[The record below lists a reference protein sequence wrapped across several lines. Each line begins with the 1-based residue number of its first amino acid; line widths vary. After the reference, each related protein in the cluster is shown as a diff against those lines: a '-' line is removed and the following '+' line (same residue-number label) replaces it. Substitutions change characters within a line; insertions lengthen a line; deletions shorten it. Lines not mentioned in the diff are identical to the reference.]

1 MSDLFDKVTL
11 RQIQIFLA
19 VVEHRS
25 FLRAAAQLRLTP
37 PAVSMQMSRLSET
50 LGAPLFDKDGRS
62 IQLTP
67 AATALIPYAERMT
80 ASLREACGVIDAL
93 QGKLDGLVR
102 VAMVTTSRNFGPHLL
117 QEFSRLH
124 PEITLETTIANRI
137 GVIERL
143 EANHIDVALM
153 GRPPQRLE
161 VDAIPFARHPYVL
174 ISHPDHPL
182 NRLSWISRRELTK
195 QPFLLREEG
204 SGTRMVHDHYFL
216 SENLPLPSAQVMD
229 SNENIKQAVMA
240 GMGFAFISAH
250 TVALE
255 RQAGKLAILAA
266 EGMPAMREWL
276 VLHLKGKRLSPAAES
291 FKAFLRDEG
300 PGFIRR
306 FFGEEPVAPAQP
318 KAGRSSGRQ
327 SRSSQGPLTPPH
339 MRLRS

>member
-1 MSDLFDKVTL
+1 MSDIFDKVTL

-25 FLRAAAQLRLTP
+25 FFRAAAQLQLTP

-67 AATALIPYAERMT
+67 AATALIPFAERMT
-80 ASLREACGVIDAL
+80 ESLREACSVIDAL

-117 QEFSRLH
+117 QAFSRLH
-124 PEITLETTIANRI
+124 PEIVFETTIANRS
-137 GVIERL
+137 GVIEKL
-143 EANHIDVALM
+143 ETHHIDIALM
-153 GRPPQRLE
+153 GRPPQRIE
-161 VDAIPFARHPYVL
+161 VDATPFAKHPYVL
-174 ISHPDHPL
+174 IGHPDHPL
-182 NRLSWISRRELTK
+182 NKLSSISRKELTK
-195 QPFLLREEG
+195 HPFLLREEG

-216 SENLPLPSAQVMD
+216 SENLPLPRAQVMD

-240 GMGFAFISAH
+240 GMGLAFISAH

-255 RQAGKLAILAA
+255 RQTGKLAILIA
-266 EGMPAMREWL
+266 EGMPAMRDWF
-276 VLHLKGKRLSPAAES
+276 VLHMKAKRLSPAAES

-300 PGFIRR
+300 RGFIRR
-306 FFGEEPVAPAQP
+306 FFGEEPEALQV
-318 KAGRSSGRQ
+318 RQ
-327 SRSSQGPLTPPH
+327 QASRSSTRQARP
-339 MRLRS
+339 S